1 MKRWRE
7 VKCWPEADALNP
19 CEDVLGSVGARII
32 GWGGSTAATF
42 GNLGVAAV
50 FLTRPL
56 APPRLLLLLLAL
68 ADLATALYL
77 LLVSAVDT
85 YTSENYFNYAYDWQY
100 GIEHKLSLLIKFSV
114 F

>member
-1 MKRWRE
+1 M
-7 VKCWPEADALNP
+7 NP

-100 GIEHKLSLLIKFSV
+100 GIKHKLSLLIKFSV